1 MKERNIQEAEN
12 VAAEVSQE
20 ESEDIIGELLLGKLL
35 DEEGKRVR
43 QTDVEDVETDFME
56 QLTDIFSY
64 LRCLS
69 MLYDLLNV

>member
-35 DEEGKRVR
+35 DEEEKRVR

-56 QLTDIFSY
+56 
-64 LRCLS
+64 
-69 MLYDLLNV
+69 